1 MMRSKIVLIVNSKTI
16 VRLLV
21 WICMSRSVRPSDMVQ
36 FHSIDLRSHL
46 VAKFMKNHIYNSYKM
61 MMKIT
66 QFQQNKPIIYTLY
79 EKILHLHFI
88 SRRLSSEKPWE
99 TLCNLQSCKQ
109 LKFKTFF
116 ACLEIGANFHC
127 KRIAYW
133 CNTNNPVHWFDQSEL
148 LIYIYPSILKEA
160 LLFWWQ
166 NLASLVKYETN
177 ILTEKFVVETPTVSL
192 TLKRQDRTSHQICP
206 FQMDNRQ
213 QNSMVNKAYT
223 YT

>member
-148 LIYIYPSILKEA
+148 LIYIEDMWSFYTQGSI
-160 LLFWWQ
+160 
-166 NLASLVKYETN
+166 V
-177 ILTEKFVVETPTVSL
+177 ILMTKFSFFSQIWNKHPHRKVCSGNPHCFFDTEKTRSHLPPNLSL
-192 TLKRQDRTSHQICP
+192 PNGQ
-206 FQMDNRQ
+206 
-213 QNSMVNKAYT
+213 
-223 YT
+223 